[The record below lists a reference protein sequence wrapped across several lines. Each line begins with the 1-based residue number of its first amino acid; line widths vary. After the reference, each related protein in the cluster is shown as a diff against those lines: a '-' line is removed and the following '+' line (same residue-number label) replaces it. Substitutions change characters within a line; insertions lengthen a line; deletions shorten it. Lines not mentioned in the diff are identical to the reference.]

1 MVVVIL
7 IVAIGTCQL
16 SGTSHAVFTF
26 LAFFHGHSLTILHL
40 SSLSAS
46 SMEIS
51 GRGFLITFM
60 SSIWKL
66 LLCAI
71 DLTPV
76 ILGTIWGKGFFIFG
90 EFWGATPPCSCAP
103 SRPLPGSS
111 HAVRSRNP
119 RRNPLNYRHKTH

>member
-51 GRGFLITFM
+51 GRGFSKVSVFIALNGL
-60 SSIWKL
+60 SAPSD
-66 LLCAI
+66 
-71 DLTPV
+71 DL
-76 ILGTIWGKGFFIFG
+76 GKGLFYFG
-90 EFWGATPPCSCAP
+90 EIF
-103 SRPLPGSS
+103 
-111 HAVRSRNP
+111 
-119 RRNPLNYRHKTH
+119 